1 MDRCAQIHRATGDS
15 AMISLDIAEILPQFP
30 TYRVALVVATGLT
43 IGQERPTALVD
54 YIASVD
60 AECRKRYAGRELGDI
75 PEVRRWRQ
83 TYKAFGVKK
92 TSFRS
97 SVERLLRRVIQGE
110 GLPQINALVDAYNA
124 ISVAYRVPAGADD
137 LDLLA
142 PPLAY
147 RYAREEDSFFTLG
160 EDALAPDPPEPGE
173 VVYADTAHT
182 LCRRWNWRQD
192 VRSAIRPE
200 TRRVILNIESLH
212 DEAVSVVEEAAS
224 TLCDLLEACCG
235 ARCDWAVADMTHPVV
250 NVTEPG

>member
-1 MDRCAQIHRATGDS
+1 
-15 AMISLDIAEILPQFP
+15 MISLDIAEILPQFP

-43 IGQERPTALVD
+43 IGQGRPPELAD
-54 YIASVD
+54 YIASVE
-60 AECRKRYAGRELGDI
+60 AESRERFPGRELGDI

-110 GLPQINALVDAYNA
+110 GLPQINTLVDAYNT

-137 LDLLA
+137 LDLLK

-147 RYAREEDSFFTLG
+147 RYAREGDSFFTLG

-173 VVYADTAHT
+173 IVYADTVHV

-200 TRRVILNIESLH
+200 TRRVTLNIESL
-212 DEAVSVVEEAAS
+212 DVESGVTVEDAAR
-224 TLCDLLEACCG
+224 TLAELLATCCG
-235 ARCDWAVADMTHPVV
+235 AACAWAVADATHPIASVE
-250 NVTEPG
+250 EPT

>member
-1 MDRCAQIHRATGDS
+1 MT
-15 AMISLDIAEILPQFP
+15 SLDIADILPQFP

-43 IGQERPTALVD
+43 IGQERSAALAD
-54 YIASVD
+54 YIASVE
-60 AECRKRYAGRELGDI
+60 AECRERFAGWELGDI

-110 GLPQINALVDAYNA
+110 GLPQINTLVDAYNA

-137 LDLLA
+137 LDLLK

-147 RYAREEDSFFTLG
+147 RYARAGDTFFTLG
-160 EDALAPDPPEPGE
+160 ENELAPDPPEPGE
-173 VVYADTAHT
+173 VVYADTVHV

-200 TRRVILNIESLH
+200 TRRVTLNIETLD
-212 DEAVSVVEEAAS
+212 DESASVAEEGAR
-224 TLCDLLEACCG
+224 TLADLLEVCCG
-235 ARCDWAVADMTHPVV
+235 ATCAWKVAGAAQPSISVG
-250 NVTEPG
+250 EPA

>member
-30 TYRVALVVATGLT
+30 TYRVALVLATGLA
-43 IGQERPTALVD
+43 IGQERPPELAD
-54 YIASVD
+54 YIASVE
-60 AECRKRYAGRELGDI
+60 AECRERYAGRELGDI

-83 TYKAFGVKK
+83 AYKAFGVKK

-110 GLPQINALVDAYNA
+110 GLPQINTLVDAYNA

-137 LDLLA
+137 MDLLA

-147 RYAREEDSFFTLG
+147 RYAREGDSFFTLG
-160 EDALAPDPPEPGE
+160 EDTLAPDPPEPGE
-173 VVYADTAHT
+173 VVYADTVHV

-200 TRRVILNIESLH
+200 TRRVTLNIESL
-212 DEAVSVVEEAAS
+212 DVESGVTVEDAAR
-224 TLCDLLEACCG
+224 TLA
-235 ARCDWAVADMTHPVV
+235 
-250 NVTEPG
+250 